1 MSQPSLPVGMRAA
14 GVYVCQRPDGP
25 GRNFS
30 SSRYSLEDSQKS
42 KSLWPVIAVD
52 GIYFHHPPFIR
63 FNESF
68 SGELVTP
75 PLVFISH
82 KHADKAIAEVVAK
95 FLRSTAAQPIRAY
108 LSSNPAF
115 EGPKIGQQINREL
128 VKALCETDV
137 LILIYTS
144 EDKDWSWCMWECG
157 VATDDDTTETNMIV
171 FQCGPESPKVF
182 AGTKVVDVRKLDDVK
197 AFTKQYF
204 TDPNFYPSMKS
215 AMAAHFALDIT
226 DKRGAELYENLKK
239 VLPDFGPAR
248 EWPTWPFLR
257 VEVPLTLADQIKD
270 VTHPIKLEEQSKL
283 IKNSATVSFWVPR
296 ALEIFGRVSLDQS
309 TKFTE
314 LEQIWKSAYPGAEA
328 GWFESCCEQIAAAAA
343 EKLPSIRPI
352 SVRQVNSETEFVP
365 VVTHVRRISS
375 QSTVQFDI
383 YFFDVPWEGVQHVS
397 SKMLTVDRF
406 YWKPL
411 DSIDPGRIL
420 LLDLVKELKEQ
431 GKNRLPLLDNKQRA
445 KYIIHRSKIEEF
457 IVSNLST
464 APALTMKD
472 LLANNEMRSMFETTF
487 VVVSEKATLEE
498 AKAAMRKVRDCRDIF
513 ATATG
518 KRDEPVLGW
527 LTNVDV
533 EDGTAE

>member
-1 MSQPSLPVGMRAA
+1 
-14 GVYVCQRPDGP
+14 
-25 GRNFS
+25 
-30 SSRYSLEDSQKS
+30 
-42 KSLWPVIAVD
+42 
-52 GIYFHHPPFIR
+52 
-63 FNESF
+63 
-68 SGELVTP
+68 VTP

-95 FLRSTAAQPIRAY
+95 FLHANAIQPIRVF
-108 LSSNPAF
+108 LSSSSTY
-115 EGPKIGQQINREL
+115 EGPSIGRKIDAEL
-128 VKALCETDV
+128 RKALWATDV

-144 EDKDWSWCMWECG
+144 EDQDWSWCMWECG
-157 VATDDDTTETNMIV
+157 AATAPDTPNTNMIV
-171 FQCGPESPKVF
+171 FQCGPEAPKIF
-182 AGTKVVDVRKLDDVK
+182 AGTKVVDVRKLEDVK
-197 AFTKQYF
+197 SFTKQYF
-204 TDPNFYPSMKS
+204 TDPTFYPSLHV
-215 AMAAHFALDIT
+215 AMAGHFGLNIT
-226 DKRGAELYENLKK
+226 DQKATELYESLKN

-397 SKMLTVDRF
+397 SKMLKLDQF
-406 YWKPL
+406 YWQSV
-411 DSIDPGRIL
+411 DSMNPELTL
-420 LLDLVKELKEQ
+420 LMDVVKELKEQ
-431 GKNRLPLLDNKQRA
+431 GKNRLPLLDSKKRA

-457 IVSNLST
+457 IVSNLTT
-464 APALTMKD
+464 APTLTMKD
-472 LLANNEMRSMFETTF
+472 LLANDEMRSMFETTF

-533 EDGTAE
+533 ENDTAE